1 MQEERDC
8 YVGQIFGMIS
18 VLRSQC
24 EQGKFSVSAKYIL
37 YMIIVHFA
45 SLVVAYLYTHWSMN
59 NTYIN

>member
-45 SLVVAYLYTHWSMN
+45 SLVVAYLYTH
-59 NTYIN
+59 